1 MKKLKVNTFI
11 TIDDETIKLCEQFV
25 DKVHGTVEEMW
36 EKRQEGGGDPAKRKS
51 DHLMGKKAEF
61 ALYKYLLENG
71 YNVSPPDIKIY
82 EAKEKNF
89 SKDLKIISPIT
100 DKVYLFHVKC
110 MRLEDIKKYNQPS
123 YLMTKKDDLIRFP
136 NFNDY
141 LGLMVENNRNTY
153 RFVNNLPAVDV
164 FPDYVELPKNIQ
176 QRKFKIAIY
185 YENIRKGLIA
195 KYNTIA
201 V

>member
-1 MKKLKVNTFI
+1 MKVNTFI
-11 TIDDETIKLCEQFV
+11 TIDNETIKLCEQFV

-36 EKRQEGGGDPAKRKS
+36 EKRQEGSGDPVKRKS

-71 YNVSPPDIKIY
+71 YDVSPPDIEIY

-100 DKVYLFHVKC
+100 GKVYLFHVKC
-110 MRLEDIKKYNQPS
+110 MRLKDIKIYNQPS

-136 NFNDY
+136 EFNDY

-153 RFVNNLPAVDV
+153 RFVNNLHAVDV
-164 FPDYVELPKNIQ
+164 FPDYVELPKDIE

-185 YENIRKGLIA
+185 YENIKKGLIE
-195 KYNTIA
+195 KYNT
-201 V
+201 VMV